1 MKALSALEP
10 PCGPIAGLSRAGKM
24 DPEMYEVARLSMGL
38 RYANELK
45 RQLER
50 GEIDYSAPDHRQA
63 DGGSSN
69 SGQAAATHPDMPP
82 VSVSSFPHAASSSS
96 SYEAAKPHIESGNL
110 EFYKSM

>member
-1 MKALSALEP
+1 
-10 PCGPIAGLSRAGKM
+10 M

-69 SGQAAATHPDMPP
+69 SGQAAATHKEEIQ
-82 VSVSSFPHAASSSS
+82 PHFKAMMELGI

>member
-1 MKALSALEP
+1 
-10 PCGPIAGLSRAGKM
+10 M

-82 VSVSSFPHAASSSS
+82 VSVSSLGNRKYKEEIQPHFKAMMELGI

>member
-1 MKALSALEP
+1 
-10 PCGPIAGLSRAGKM
+10 M

-50 GEIDYSAPDHRQA
+50 GEIDYGAVSP
-63 DGGSSN
+63 
-69 SGQAAATHPDMPP
+69 ATISRYME
-82 VSVSSFPHAASSSS
+82 SVDNWLGNRKYKEEIQPHFKAMMELGI

>member
-1 MKALSALEP
+1 
-10 PCGPIAGLSRAGKM
+10 M

-82 VSVSSFPHAASSSS
+82 VSVSSFGI

-110 EFYKSM
+110 DFYKSPGWSI

>member
-1 MKALSALEP
+1 
-10 PCGPIAGLSRAGKM
+10 M

>member
-1 MKALSALEP
+1 
-10 PCGPIAGLSRAGKM
+10 M

-69 SGQAAATHPDMPP
+69 SGHKEEIQ
-82 VSVSSFPHAASSSS
+82 PHFKAMMELGI

>member
-1 MKALSALEP
+1 
-10 PCGPIAGLSRAGKM
+10 M

-69 SGQAAATHPDMPP
+69 SG
-82 VSVSSFPHAASSSS
+82 HAGDYLTVKSPFI
-96 SYEAAKPHIESGNL
+96 KRLDES
-110 EFYKSM
+110 KRKDQ

>member
-1 MKALSALEP
+1 
-10 PCGPIAGLSRAGKM
+10 M

-69 SGQAAATHPDMPP
+69 SGQAAATHPDAPSLTGRSTSP
-82 VSVSSFPHAASSSS
+82 AATRTRSCG
-96 SYEAAKPHIESGNL
+96 I
-110 EFYKSM
+110 